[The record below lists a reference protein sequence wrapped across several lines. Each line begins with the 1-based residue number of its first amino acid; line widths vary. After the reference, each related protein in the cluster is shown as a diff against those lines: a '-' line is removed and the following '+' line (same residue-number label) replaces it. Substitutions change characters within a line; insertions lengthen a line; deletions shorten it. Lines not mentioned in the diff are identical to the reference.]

1 MNLKQE
7 YLKRLENT
15 RSKMARENIDL
26 LLVTPGPNLRYLSG
40 YKAKNLERLTCL
52 AIDSHQ
58 NLKMIVPSLE
68 KLSAEKA
75 GVQELGIEI
84 VTWNEDE
91 NPYEK
96 LSEISTGKQISIDG
110 SMNAAKV
117 LNIQHQFDGSLFSNA
132 DELLS
137 DLRSIKSAYEIS
149 QLELA
154 GKYIDEVHSQIAE
167 IFETGD
173 TEKSLAKKIHNLI
186 VEVGHDSVDFVIV
199 ASGINSAS
207 PHHEPTDKE
216 IVSGDVLLIDI
227 GGTTPGGYCSDCT
240 RMYCVGKIDSEFKD
254 KYEIL
259 RQAQESAISK
269 VSTKITAAG
278 LDSVSRT
285 YLEKHNLGEYFIH
298 RTGHGIGLETHEEPY
313 IVSTNEK
320 FLEDGQAFSIEP
332 GFYIEKQF
340 GARIED
346 IVVKNG
352 EDTLICN
359 KNTKDIVVI

>member
-7 YLKRLENT
+7 YLERLENT
-15 RSKMARENIDL
+15 RSRMTVENIDL
-26 LLVTPGPNLRYLSG
+26 LLITPGPNLRYLTG

-52 AIDSHQ
+52 AVDS
-58 NLKMIVPSLE
+58 NKEIKLIVPSLE
-68 KLSAEKA
+68 KLSAEIS

-84 VTWNEDE
+84 VTWNEAE
-91 NPYEK
+91 NPYE
-96 LSEISTGKQISIDG
+96 EISELRTGKRIALDG

-117 LNIQHQFDGSLFSNA
+117 LNIQNQFEGSFFSNA
-132 DELLS
+132 DQILS
-137 DLRSIKSAYEIS
+137 DLRSRKSAYEIS
-149 QLELA
+149 QLQLA
-154 GKYIDEVHSQIAE
+154 GKYIDEVHSQVAE
-167 IFETGD
+167 IFEVGD
-173 TEKSLAKKIHNLI
+173 TEKTLAKKIHNLI
-186 VEVGHDSVDFVIV
+186 VEVGHESVDFVIV

-216 IVSGDVLLIDI
+216 IVRGEVLLIDI
-227 GGTTPGGYCSDCT
+227 GGTTPSGYCSDCT
-240 RMYCVGKIDSEFKD
+240 RMYCVGRINPEFND

-259 RQAQESAISK
+259 RQAQESAVSK
-269 VSTKITAAG
+269 VSSKITAAG
-278 LDSVSRT
+278 LDSISRT

-320 FLEDGQAFSIEP
+320 FVEDSQAFSIEP
-332 GFYIEKQF
+332 GFYIENQF

-346 IVVKNG
+346 IVVKHG
-352 EDTLICN
+352 EELLICN